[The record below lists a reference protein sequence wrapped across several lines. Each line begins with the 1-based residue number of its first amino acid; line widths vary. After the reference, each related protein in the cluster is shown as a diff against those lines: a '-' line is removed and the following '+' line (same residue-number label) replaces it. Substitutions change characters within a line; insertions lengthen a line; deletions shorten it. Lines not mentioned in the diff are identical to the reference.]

1 MAHQVFVEQ
10 VFSRFFVEAKKMLPI
25 FSGFLEER
33 QGGFFVE
40 GANGEKT
47 KMGAQVS
54 VEIGFLSKNREK
66 SRQKRLFER

>member
-1 MAHQVFVEQ
+1 MILAHQVFVEQ

-47 KMGAQVS
+47 KMGAP
-54 VEIGFLSKNREK
+54 G
-66 SRQKRLFER
+66 KR